1 MPTTKATPPP
11 GKILNPATN
20 RYVKIDGKI
29 GQSIVNASGS
39 KKSKASKVT
48 KATKTTKVAIKPIV
62 SLKKMETILNQ
73 VIKSEIKNI
82 KKNNGLSIEKL
93 EITLDSKHYI
103 EIYFRG
109 IDPYASEHQGLSK
122 VEKEGNYLQISMMNE
137 RNIEVIDDFIPF
149 SKFKSL
155 EENLSKKKMDLVRK
169 VLSNVSKFEVEWAQ
183 NLHHSGPP
191 GYKEKNKYALELE
204 NKF

>member
-1 MPTTKATPPP
+1 MPPKATPPP

-39 KKSKASKVT
+39 KKSKTTKVT
-48 KATKTTKVAIKPIV
+48 KTTKATKVAIKPII

-93 EITLDSKHYI
+93 EITMDSKHYF

-109 IDPYASEHQGLSK
+109 IDPYASEYSYTSK

-137 RNIEVIDDFIPF
+137 RNVLVVDDLIPF

-155 EENLSKKKMDLVRK
+155 EDNLSKKKIDLVRK
-169 VLSNVSKFEVEWAQ
+169 VLSNVSKVEVEWAQ
-183 NLHHSGPP
+183 NLHDSGPP
-191 GYKEKNKYALELE
+191 GYKEKNKYALELK